1 MDRGFFANSLSLC
14 RAFSASLSF
23 CVYLGLRYGR
33 NRPSLALGF
42 YEAEFVKPRGEF
54 SFLFSF
60 WLSFIRIWQQFIRL
74 ALVLDRCGAR
84 HERRKD
90 QTPKPV
96 TLSSSQ
102 RNWLKRAT
110 EYMAGARLREGC
122 RLCRLRP

>member
-1 MDRGFFANSLSLC
+1 MDGQSLHYVNKCSIQCSSPSRCGRGSHRIEAFAPDKK
-14 RAFSASLSF
+14 AM
-23 CVYLGLRYGR
+23 
-33 NRPSLALGF
+33 GF

-60 WLSFIRIWQQFIRL
+60 WLSFIRIWQQFTPL

-102 RNWLKRAT
+102 RN
-110 EYMAGARLREGC
+110 
-122 RLCRLRP
+122 